1 MGLPSSNICRAA
13 APIVILQE
21 VQKCS
26 NNYRV
31 HQINKQTTNQR
42 NNKECAWGRTVLF
55 VQGLHV
61 CHCGRNSAEAKAAL
75 TGGMIAASKFLP
87 IIGKVTKIAKTA
99 IRIIWAK
106 RRSRSGRA
114 RSTSLQSFIVIIDSA
129 KKIRREMLLIIASS
143 GSFRSNFSLLSAIF
157 LKIAAAVIAP
167 TEAGNSTP
175 VCFKR

>member
-75 TGGMIAASKFLP
+75 TGGHDCSIKVFTHNREGDKDREDCHQDNLGKEEKQEWKSKINKSPELHRHHRQCQEDQKRDVADNREFRQLQIKFFIAVSD
-87 IIGKVTKIAKTA
+87 I
-99 IRIIWAK
+99 
-106 RRSRSGRA
+106 SENSGSGHSSNGGRKLN
-114 RSTSLQSFIVIIDSA
+114 TSL
-129 KKIRREMLLIIASS
+129 L
-143 GSFRSNFSLLSAIF
+143 
-157 LKIAAAVIAP
+157 
-167 TEAGNSTP
+167 
-175 VCFKR
+175 